1 MKQKKAKLTVLFLA
15 GIGLSGLQAQDA
27 TTAAGGDASG
37 SGGSASYSVGQP
49 VYTSNTS
56 ASGNVNQGV
65 QQPYEII
72 ITSVNNNADINLML
86 SVYPNPSIDYINLVV
101 GSKDLTNIT
110 FQLYDVQGKVLV
122 NQKVTSSQTSIRMAD
137 FATGVYFLNVVD
149 KNSEVKTFKIIK
161 N

>member
-15 GIGLSGLQAQDA
+15 GIGLFGLQAQDA